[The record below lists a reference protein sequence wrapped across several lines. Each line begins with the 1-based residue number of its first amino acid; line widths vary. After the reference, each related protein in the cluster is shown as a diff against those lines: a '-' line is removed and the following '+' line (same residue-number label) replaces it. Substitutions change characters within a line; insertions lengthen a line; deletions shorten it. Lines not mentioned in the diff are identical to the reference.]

1 MGNEYCI
8 WKSFDYSGNGLEFLD
23 LFSDEPFLF
32 FLDSSLRTTGR
43 GRYSFIGFDPFQ
55 IFSAKDRNCLDEMRN
70 HFNSY
75 AQPCPETPTPFSS
88 GMTGY
93 FGYDFG
99 RQLEDVRRTAS
110 HDEAKDDLVIPDCL
124 FGFYDCILTID
135 HFKQKL
141 HITSTGLPEKQSFL
155 IQQRADERLKGIIKR
170 LSDGERRGYSH
181 ERCMNELVGDS
192 AEAPLISNFTRE
204 NYLKAIGQ
212 ALDYIRQGDIYQ
224 VNLSQRFTCDWA
236 DERAPADSL
245 ELYKSVRKFSPSH
258 FGGYFNAGDFQI
270 VSSSPE
276 RFLKKE
282 GRIVQTRPMKG
293 TRPRAKAW
301 DDDRRFKEE
310 LWNSKKEIAE
320 LLMVT
325 DLERNDLG
333 RVCEYGSVKVTELR
347 SLEEYATVFQTTAT
361 IAGVLREDKDCFDL
375 MAACFPSGSVT
386 GCPKIRAMEVIA
398 ELEPARRGVYT
409 GSLGYIGFNGE
420 MDFNVLIRSLLVQ
433 KSKVHF
439 HVGGGIVADSI
450 PENEYQETFIKARAL
465 MKSLQKFYGSTRF
478 QTGSNAIF

>member
-1 MGNEYCI
+1 MGNEHCI
-8 WKSFDYSGNGLEFLD
+8 WKSFDYSGNGLELLD
-23 LFSDEPFLF
+23 LFSDELFLF
-32 FLDSSLRTTGR
+32 FLDSSLQTTER

-70 HFNSY
+70 RFNSY
-75 AQPCPETPTPFSS
+75 VQPCPGTPTPFCS
-88 GMTGY
+88 GLVGY

-99 RQLEDVRRTAS
+99 RQLEDIRRSVS
-110 HDEAKDDLVIPDCL
+110 HDETKDDLLIPDCL
-124 FGFYDCILTID
+124 FGLYDCILTID
-135 HFKQKL
+135 HFQRKL

-155 IQQRADERLKGIIKR
+155 IQQRANERLKGIIKR

-181 ERCMNELVGDS
+181 ERSMDDFDGDS
-192 AEAPLISNFTRE
+192 AEVPWTSNFTKG
-204 NYLKAIGQ
+204 NYLKAIDQ

-224 VNLSQRFTCDWA
+224 VNLSQRFTCDLA
-236 DERAPADSL
+236 DERTPADSL
-245 ELYKSVRKFSPSH
+245 ELYKFVRKFSPSH

-282 GRIVQTRPMKG
+282 GCLVQTRPMKG
-293 TRPRAKAW
+293 TRPRTKAW
-301 DDDRRFKEE
+301 DADRRFKEE

-347 SLEEYATVFQTTAT
+347 SLEQYATVFQTTAT
-361 IAGVLREDKDCFDL
+361 IEGVLREDKDCFDVI
-375 MAACFPSGSVT
+375 AACFPSGSVT
-386 GCPKIRAMEVIA
+386 GCPKIRAMEVIE

-450 PENEYQETFIKARAL
+450 PEDEYQETLVKARAL
-465 MKSLQKFYGSTRF
+465 MKSLQKFYSEVKV
-478 QTGSNAIF
+478 